1 MVPAGPVVIDGGET
15 QTGHLAP
22 TLVDVVC
29 GADAFQK
36 LWRKGAATGGLTVGH
51 VCREAFGF
59 ATAVALRELAE
70 RSRRTWVLC
79 REARTQE
86 QISADLLVWGVPAM
100 FFPRA
105 AVGESAG
112 GLSDPDAQ
120 AERISVVSRFTA
132 GEDEA
137 SRVLVLCTDSL
148 EEQVPSPKD
157 LDAYKRHLE
166 AGMKLDVEALL
177 SELDASGYERVPVV
191 SERGQFARRGG
202 IVDVFSWQG
211 EEPLRLEFFDDEIES
226 LRAFDIHTQASVR
239 RFDRAHVLL
248 KEADTAASTQA
259 LANLFAP
266 EDAVIL
272 IEPEDSAP
280 ELPDFLAARVV
291 ITVGAPPEDDSETA
305 TEEDYSAAIFE
316 NPLGI
321 FHAGDFVVQEARRIQ
336 FTRQVEEWHREGWRV
351 VMFFHNEGE
360 RERFEE
366 LVGEKWLAAQRMEL
380 ALGLLHRGFTVPA
393 ADLAVLTGAEIFGR
407 HQHTRRVRGSKLDEA
422 QVLRQAR
429 DQMRDMKEGDL
440 VVHVDYGIGKFAG
453 IEVREGVKREEV
465 LVIRYADQAKV
476 FVPLSQSHLV
486 SRYVGVGG
494 KAPKLNK
501 LGDARWGKTRAS
513 AERSVEEFAARM
525 LSTAAQRQSLKGFAH
540 PPDTKWQVEF
550 EQSFLYRETPD
561 QLRSIHEIKRD
572 MELEKPMDRL
582 LCGDVGFG
590 KTEVAIRAAFKAV
603 MGGKQ
608 VAVLVPTTVLAQQHW
623 QTFRERMSDYPVTVE
638 MLSRLTPKRRE
649 KEILTGIK
657 EGTVDIVV
665 GTHRVISKD
674 VRFKDLGL
682 AIVDEEQRF
691 GVKHKEK
698 FKDLFKLVDVLT
710 LSATP
715 IPRTLYLGLMGMRD
729 MSTLDTAPPNRIPV
743 QTSVGPYDERVIR
756 DAINAEVERGG
767 QVFFLH
773 NRVMDMEKMRSRL
786 TALCPEARV
795 IIGHGQMD
803 SELLEDVMQTF
814 INGEADVLLCTT
826 IIESGVDIPNANTII
841 IDRADRFGLADLYQL
856 RGRVGRGGGRAHA
869 HLMLPRDLMTVG
881 DARKRVNAIK
891 QYTALGS
898 GFKIAMRDLEIRGAG
913 NLLGTEQSG
922 HIVAVGFDLYCQMLK
937 AATAKLQGRRAPPPM
952 EVSLHVDFLC
962 MSEAEW
968 LQATDPDA
976 GVKKRVTAATAH
988 RPTDR
993 QKLVTD
999 RETRIPAFI
1008 PQTYMEDARSR
1019 ITAYRLLGEVLT
1031 RKELDALEASWRDQ
1045 YGRPP
1050 EAVEHLLI
1058 CAAMRLAAASKG
1070 ISAIEI
1076 KEGKLMLTRKGAYV
1090 LIGGKFPRLTA
1101 PSPPLLLRESL
1112 QLLRSF

>member
-1 MVPAGPVVIDGGET
+1 MSEPHPESSPET
-15 QTGHLAP
+15 ASLAP
-22 TLVDVVC
+22 SLVD
-29 GADAFQK
+29 AAFGSQAFAA
-36 LWRKGAATGGLTVGH
+36 LWKRYRSGGTVTLGH

-59 ATAVALRELAE
+59 ATAVALKATQP
-70 RSRRTWVLC
+70 RRTWVLC

-86 QISADLLVWGVPAM
+86 QTHADLQAWGTPAM
-100 FFPRA
+100 FYPRA
-105 AVGESAG
+105 PQGDG
-112 GLSDPDAQ
+112 PNGLSDPDTQ
-120 AERISVVSRFTA
+120 AERVSVITRFS
-132 GEDEA
+132 GSPSEDEPA

-148 EEQVPSPKD
+148 DEQVPSPKD
-157 LDAYKRHLE
+157 LDSFKKSLE
-166 AGMKLDVEALL
+166 LGMRIEVEALL
-177 SELDASGYERVPVV
+177 QELEASGYERMPTVA
-191 SERGQFARRGG
+191 ERGQFARRGG

-211 EEPLRLEFFDDEIES
+211 EEPLRIEFFDDEIES
-226 LRAFDIHTQASVR
+226 LRSFDIHTQASVQR
-239 RFDRAHVLL
+239 LLRAQLL
-248 KEADTAASTQA
+248 MQQVDAASATTE
-259 LANLFAP
+259 LFSLFSKD
-266 EDAVIL
+266 DAVIF
-272 IEPEDSAP
+272 IEPGDEDATAV
-280 ELPDFLAARVV
+280 PDQVTKR
-291 ITVGAPPEDDSETA
+291 ITITAGAPPDDDESST
-305 TEEDYSAAIFE
+305 EDYSAAIFE

-336 FTRQVEEWHREGWRV
+336 FTKQVEEWHREKWRV
-351 VMFFHNEGE
+351 VMFFHNPGE

-366 LVGEKWLAAQRMEL
+366 LVGPQWLAAQRMEL

-393 ADLAVLTGAEIFGR
+393 ASLAVVTGAEIFGR
-407 HQHTRRVRGSKLDEA
+407 HLHTRRVRGSKLDEA

-440 VVHVDYGIGKFAG
+440 VVHLDYGIGKFAG

-465 LVIRYADQAKV
+465 MVIRYADQAKV

-494 KAPKLNK
+494 KAPTLNK
-501 LGDARWGKTRAS
+501 LGDARWGKTRAN

-525 LSTAAQRQSLKGFAH
+525 LSLAAQRQTLKGFAH

-561 QLRSIHEIKRD
+561 QLRSIAEIKRD

-638 MLSRLTPKRRE
+638 MLSRLTPKKRE
-649 KEILTGIK
+649 KEILAGVK

-682 AIVDEEQRF
+682 AIIDEEQRF

-698 FKDLFKLVDVLT
+698 FKELFKLVDVLT

-743 QTSVGPYDERVIR
+743 QTTVSGYDERVIR
-756 DAINAEVERGG
+756 DAINAEIQRGG

-773 NRVMDMEKMRSRL
+773 NRVMDMEKMKAKL
-786 TALCPEARV
+786 EALCTDARV
-795 IIGHGQMD
+795 IVGHGQMD

-814 INGEADVLLCTT
+814 VNGDADVLLCTT

-856 RGRVGRGGGRAHA
+856 RGRVGRGGERAHA
-869 HLMLPRDLMTVG
+869 YLMLPRDLMTGG

-937 AATAKLQGRRAPPPM
+937 ATTAKLQGRRTPPPM
-952 EVSLHVDFLC
+952 EVTLHVDFLC

-968 LQATDPDA
+968 LEATDPEA
-976 GVKKRVTAATAH
+976 APRKRVTAATAH
-988 RPTDR
+988 RPADR
-993 QKLVTD
+993 QKLVTAK
-999 RETRIPAFI
+999 EWRIPAFI

-1019 ITAYRLLGEVLT
+1019 ITAYRMLGEVLA
-1031 RKELDALEASWRDQ
+1031 RKELESLEASWRDQ

-1050 EAVEHLLI
+1050 DAVENLLV
-1058 CAAMRLAAASKG
+1058 CAAMKLTAAAKG
-1070 ISAIEI
+1070 ITAIEI
-1076 KEGKLMLTRKGAYV
+1076 KEGKLMLTRKGGYV
-1090 LIGGKFPRLTA
+1090 LVGGKFPRLTA
-1101 PSPPLLLRESL
+1101 PDPPLLLRESL
-1112 QLLRSF
+1112 HLLRSF